1 MGGEQK
7 VADREQEF
15 KDRQAQI
22 DKIKKETKAKV
33 DDDLLDDEV
42 DVDGDGVADM
52 TQKEA
57 RKIKAAEGEQKVA
70 DRDQE
75 FKDRQAQ
82 IDKIKKETKAKG
94 DDDLLDDEVD
104 VDHHVSVSFFLCDI
118 PEISDVCR
126 RR

>member
-1 MGGEQK
+1 MGEARKIKAAEGEQK

-70 DRDQE
+70 DREQE

-82 IDKIKKETKAKG
+82 IDKIKKETKA
-94 DDDLLDDEVD
+94 
-104 VDHHVSVSFFLCDI
+104 
-118 PEISDVCR
+118 
-126 RR
+126 